1 MPRPGSHLSDG
12 ERYALY
18 VVGEALIP
26 PAPGE
31 RSADEAGFAGHF
43 VDEYLALRPEH
54 TEQLK
59 EVVAGIDEE
68 TDTEEFLKRMQVDD
82 PASFEFLTF
91 VVVGSYFLNEQVR
104 QSYGYRG
111 QIGEAQDGTLQRE
124 FEAGSMLDVVRAR
137 GPIYRDV
144 SG

>member
-1 MPRPGSHLSDG
+1 VPKTGLSDD

-18 VVGEALIP
+18 AVGEALIP

-31 RSADEAGFAGHF
+31 RSADEAGFAAHF

-54 TEQLK
+54 LGQLK
-59 EVVAGIDEE
+59 DVIADINEA
-68 TDTEEFLKRMQVDD
+68 TDVEAFLRQMQATD

-111 QIGEAQDGTLQRE
+111 QTGESQDGTVQPE
-124 FEAGSMLDVVRAR
+124 HDVGGMLDSVRKR

-144 SG
+144 KP